1 MMNYRNNDR
10 DQLLSASL
18 DGVLSSRDEAR
29 MAALVEQDPAAR
41 RDLQTLTYTRQLLA
55 ETPRMPVPRA
65 FTLNESMA
73 GVRAPERA
81 GWLAWLQPM
90 HLRVAAAMMAVLLVV
105 FVAGDVGTRLQ
116 LAGDAL
122 SSALVAPTGGLAPD
136 QGDPTGI
143 LAAKTPTTDPAA
155 GQSATFLGLSPA
167 TLLAL
172 EVGLAVL
179 LLLLLAASWRLSQP

>member
-1 MMNYRNNDR
+1 MNFRTNDL

-18 DGVLSSRDEAR
+18 DGELSPNDAAR
-29 MAALVEQDPAAR
+29 VAGLVEQDPAAR

-55 ETPRMPVPRA
+55 ETPRAPVPRA

-73 GVRAPERA
+73 GVRSPQRA

-90 HLRVAAAMMAVLLVV
+90 HLRLAAAMMAVLLVV
-105 FVAGDVGTRLQ
+105 LVAGD
-116 LAGDAL
+116 AGMRWQTTGSGQSTAL
-122 SSALVAPTGGLAPD
+122 TAPSGGLAPD

-143 LAAKTPTTDPAA
+143 LAAKTATTALAA

-172 EVGLAVL
+172 EMGLAVL
-179 LLLLLAASWRLSQP
+179 LLMLLVASWRLSRP